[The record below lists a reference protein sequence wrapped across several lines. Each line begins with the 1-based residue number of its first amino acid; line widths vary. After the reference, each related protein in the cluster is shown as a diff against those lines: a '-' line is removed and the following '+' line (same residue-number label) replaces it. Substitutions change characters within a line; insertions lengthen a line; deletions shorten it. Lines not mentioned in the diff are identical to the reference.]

1 MFIIMT
7 THQNVFIFT
16 VTKLR
21 RYLTRHAHLNQQHPI
36 KATIVTS
43 LILGKAT
50 IVAFST
56 KSVKMLLTYYCNTQK
71 QSSAKL
77 AKFVGKQLCRS
88 LFFSKVASRS
98 KKRFR
103 HSFFKNT
110 SGKLLWI
117 LSFFWISSLQVF
129 QK

>member
-1 MFIIMT
+1 MT

-21 RYLTRHAHLNQQHPI
+21 RYLTRYAHLNQQHPI
-36 KATIVTS
+36 KATTVTS

-71 QSSAKL
+71 QSSGKL

-88 LFFSKVASRS
+88 LFFSKVAGQL
-98 KKRFR
+98 KKDSDTVFLR
-103 HSFFKNT
+103 T
-110 SGKLLWI
+110 LPEDCSGY
-117 LSFFWISSLQVF
+117 
-129 QK
+129 

>member
-21 RYLTRHAHLNQQHPI
+21 RYLTRYAHLNQQHPI

-88 LFFSKVASRS
+88 LFFSKVAGRL

-103 HSFFKNT
+103 HSFFSIT
-110 SGKLLWI
+110 LPEDCSGY
-117 LSFFWISSLQVF
+117 
-129 QK
+129 